1 MKKWSSWAMLPD
13 LKNYIATEQLLLP
26 TDRLVLAVSGGCDS
40 MVMLDLFRQMEH
52 DFVVA
57 HCNFKL
63 RGAESDGDEV
73 FMRDYCGEHG
83 IELYVK
89 TFETREFALQEGIS
103 IEMAARELR
112 YQWFYE
118 LLDTLK
124 YDYVLT
130 AHHQDDLVET
140 LLINL
145 SRGTGIRGLS
155 GIHPKKERLV
165 RPLLFASREQIT
177 SYAAEHQL
185 PYREDS
191 SNQEFVHQRNLIR
204 HKILPLFEAIN
215 PAFKANAAKTAAILK
230 DTEQVYQAKIEEEKA
245 AFISREGSQ
254 QLFDIAYLQQ
264 SPFAETL
271 LFETLHPLGFNAGQV
286 HEICQAF
293 TADAGKVFYS
303 ETHRLVKDREAFILS
318 PKTTD
323 DLSRF
328 YIEADC
334 LEMAEPFALQCEKLV
349 RDEHFQF
356 SRNPAVADL
365 DFDLLE
371 FPLVLKKWE
380 QGEYFQPLGMSG
392 FKKLSDFFIDQKF
405 SIPEKENCWIL
416 SSAGK
421 VAWIMGHRI
430 DNRFKITKDTRHV
443 FRIRMTSKA

>member
-1 MKKWSSWAMLPD
+1 MLPK
-13 LKNYIATEQLLLP
+13 LENYIATEHLLLP

-40 MVMLDLFRQMEH
+40 VVMLDLFRQMKH

-73 FMRDYCGEHG
+73 FMRDYCGEYG

-118 LLDTLK
+118 LLDSLT

-165 RPLLFASREQIT
+165 RPLLFASREQIN
-177 SYAAEHQL
+177 SYAAEHKL

-204 HKILPLFEAIN
+204 HKILPLFEEIN
-215 PAFKANAAKTAAILK
+215 PAFKANAARTAAILK
-230 DTEQVYQAKIEEEKA
+230 ETEQVYQAKVEDEKA
-245 AFISREGSQ
+245 GFVTRQGGQLLLDIS
-254 QLFDIAYLQQ
+254 YLQQ

-271 LFETLHPLGFNAGQV
+271 LFEMLHPFGFNAGQAK
-286 HEICQAF
+286 EICQALK
-293 TADAGKVFYS
+293 AEAGKVFYS
-303 ETHRLVKDREAFILS
+303 ETHRLVKDRAVFILS
-318 PKTTD
+318 PKATD
-323 DLSRF
+323 GLKRF

-334 LEMAEPFALQCEKLV
+334 LEIAEPLAIQIQTLA

-356 SRNPAVADL
+356 SQNPAVADL

-380 QGEYFQPLGMSG
+380 QGEYFQPLGMNG

-416 SSAGK
+416 YSAGK
-421 VAWIMGHRI
+421 VVWIVGHRI
-430 DNRFKITKDTRHV
+430 DNRFKIANDTQHV
-443 FRIRMTSKA
+443 YRIRMTSKK

>member
-1 MKKWSSWAMLPD
+1 MLPK
-13 LKNYIATEQLLLP
+13 LENYIATEHLLLP

-40 MVMLDLFRQMEH
+40 MVMLDLFRQLEH

-73 FMRDYCGEHG
+73 FMRDYCGERG

-103 IEMAARELR
+103 VEMAARELR

-118 LLDTLK
+118 LLDSLA
-124 YDYVLT
+124 YAYVLT

-165 RPLLFASREQIT
+165 RPLLFASRAQLA
-177 SYAAEHQL
+177 SYAAENKL
-185 PYREDS
+185 AYREDS

-204 HKILPLFEAIN
+204 HKILPLFEEIN

-230 DTEQVYQAKIEEEKA
+230 ETEKLYQAKVEEE
-245 AFISREGSQ
+245 RQ
-254 QLFDIAYLQQ
+254 QLVSRDGKSLKLNLAYLQH

-271 LFETLHPLGFNAGQV
+271 LFEVLHPFGFNSGQV
-286 HEICQAF
+286 KEIGLALSSES
-293 TADAGKVFYS
+293 GKTFYS
-303 ETHRLVKDREAFILS
+303 ETHRLVKDRDVFILT
-318 PKTTD
+318 PKSTGQLT
-323 DLSRF
+323 RF
-328 YIEADC
+328 YVEADC
-334 LEMAEPFALQCEKLV
+334 LEITEPFDLQLERFA
-349 RDEHFQF
+349 RDKQF
-356 SRNPAVADL
+356 LFSKNREVADV

-392 FKKLSDFFIDQKF
+392 FKKLSDFFVDEKF

-416 SSAGK
+416 YSAGK
-421 VAWIMGHRI
+421 VVWIVGHRI
-430 DNRFKITKDTRHV
+430 DNRFKITDNTQTV
-443 FRIRMTSKA
+443 FRITFSE